1 MTPENKRQFTEM
13 LLSWTRVFTAAS
25 LSIWYASGV
34 FDFDAMW
41 KAGIMALLPV
51 LIRYFD
57 ADDKTYG
64 RGADE

>member
-1 MTPENKRQFTEM
+1 MNPENKRQLTEM
-13 LLSWTRVFTAAS
+13 LLSWARVFTAAS

-51 LIRYFD
+51 AIRYFD
-57 ADDKTYG
+57 AADKVYG
-64 RGADE
+64 RGANE